1 MVFNSVNSGRMGRG
15 IMMEEK
21 HVVEAAHPITDRK
34 LRERQLQPPSPHWP
48 WLGPTTCFLSLTQD
62 ANYKSIVMI
71 RILTV

>member
-21 HVVEAAHPITDRK
+21 HVVGAVHPITDRK
-34 LRERQLQPPSPHWP
+34 RRERQLQPPLHWP
-48 WLGPTTCFLSLTQD
+48 WLGPTTCFLLLTQD